1 MKGKK
6 KIASILACAM
16 LLSAAPV
23 EAMAYTVPDT
33 VRVGLESVCKNVA
46 SASIGVW
53 ELQIGMQKGDGFQR
67 GGVITSSGLF
77 TARPAVGDYIA
88 VDKTMDCADAL
99 DMAKDMKKSG
109 LDTYAAY
116 LSGGE
121 WTVYVKDASVSAVE
135 AAADENASRVSFEGV
150 AITGGEAPVLVPE
163 NAVMMG
169 GNVADTF
176 KLNSMPYRGMLTF
189 SVNGSS
195 MTGVNIIGLEEYL
208 YGVVPSEMPKSYD
221 AEALKAQAVAA
232 RTYAMTKLGAHTGS
246 GYQLCDTTACQVYKG
261 YSNEADATTAAVD
274 ATAGEVACYNGS
286 PIEAVFS
293 ASTGGYTESSEN
305 VWNTAVPYLRAVSE
319 PGEYGDNSW
328 TKTLTLDELT
338 ALLQAK
344 GENIGTAKDIVI
356 TKLSTGGRVQALQ
369 IVGTS
374 GTKTL
379 TKEAIRTYF
388 SSACGTLPS
397 KMFTING
404 KGGTVTGGTST
415 SAKGGLLSA
424 VARQGIVAKTEGALS
439 YLNGKKLSV
448 DVDAAQPAQN
458 TDNEAY
464 AVYNVSI
471 STVANGKFVF
481 SGSGSGHGVGLSQK
495 GAQGMAQM
503 GYDYKEILCHY
514 IQALRLRADIM
525 KEFRAFLLS
534 RTGWQDENGN
544 TVVFSETNLTGET
557 AGDGLWLFLDE
568 GLRCGGMHRRIAA
581 SEAAVRETL
590 CGVGKEQLWEKIAA
604 DWAKE
609 A

>member
-1 MKGKK
+1 
-6 KIASILACAM
+6 
-16 LLSAAPV
+16 
-23 EAMAYTVPDT
+23 
-33 VRVGLESVCKNVA
+33 
-46 SASIGVW
+46 
-53 ELQIGMQKGDGFQR
+53 
-67 GGVITSSGLF
+67 
-77 TARPAVGDYIA
+77 
-88 VDKTMDCADAL
+88 
-99 DMAKDMKKSG
+99 MKKQCG
-109 LDTYAAY
+109 FLLLYVVVAVLLLPLLLTILCGGLGQELPQEAQVLYGLADLAPLDT
-116 LSGGE
+116 E
-121 WTVYVKDASVSAVE
+121 
-135 AAADENASRVSFEGV
+135 
-150 AITGGEAPVLVPE
+150 
-163 NAVMMG
+163 
-169 GNVADTF
+169 
-176 KLNSMPYRGMLTF
+176 
-189 SVNGSS
+189 
-195 MTGVNIIGLEEYL
+195 LEEYVA
-208 YGVVPSEMPKSYD
+208 GVVAAEMP
-221 AEALKAQAVAA
+221 AAFPEEALKAQAVAA
-232 RTYAMTKLGAHTGS
+232 RTYQVRQMQAAGS
-246 GYQLCDTTACQVYKG
+246 RAVLYDVGQAYLSEAEQKEKWGEGYALYAGKIH
-261 YSNEADATTAAVD
+261 SAVR
-274 ATAGEVACYNGS
+274 ATAGEIMTYDGE
-286 PIEAVFS
+286 PILAAFHAQS
-293 ASTGGYTESSEN
+293 GGRTEDAAH
-305 VWNTAVPYLRAVSE
+305 VWNTAVPYLRAVPE

-458 TDNEAY
+458 ADNGAY
-464 AVYNVSI
+464 TVYNVSI

-514 IQALRLRADIM
+514 Y
-525 KEFRAFLLS
+525 
-534 RTGWQDENGN
+534 TGI
-544 TVVFSETNLTGET
+544 TI
-557 AGDGLWLFLDE
+557 E
-568 GLRCGGMHRRIAA
+568 G
-581 SEAAVRETL
+581 
-590 CGVGKEQLWEKIAA
+590 
-604 DWAKE
+604 
-609 A
+609 